1 MKKKRMIKLAKAI
14 FNNRT
19 YYGRKRVAKQ
29 LMEISPE
36 YVSKYVEKGILAK
49 WNQLTKGYTSNSAE
63 RWNRKIE
70 KNAWVDTD

>member
-29 LMEISPE
+29 LIEISPE

-63 RWNRKIE
+63 KME
-70 KNAWVDTD
+70 SKNLKNNAG